1 VSSARARERARER
14 EKAHESDEAVF
25 GARALFVLFVSLR
38 ERVRRV
44 RVRVV
49 DVRMARMVCVIV
61 LWDEEE
67 GASFR
72 EGEQEKKRAR
82 APSRRLF
89 SPLRST

>member
-1 VSSARARERARER
+1 MSSARARERARER

-44 RVRVV
+44 RVV

-72 EGEQEKKRAR
+72 EGELQKKRAR

>member
-1 VSSARARERARER
+1 MSSARARERARER

-38 ERVRRV
+38 ERVR